1 VPLVLSKEMT
11 HINVPGFKAGAVK
24 AGIRGKDRLDV
35 GLIFSEVPA
44 SAAGV
49 FTTSRVKA
57 APVLLGMENLRGGKA
72 QAVIVNSGI
81 ANACTGKEGMVLA
94 KETASLVAGKLGIDP
109 ALVQVSS
116 TGVIGEQLEIG
127 LFEKCMAPLVDSLT
141 SEGLSDVAQ
150 AMMTTDTVPKTA
162 QRVFT
167 LGGKE
172 VSMAGLAKGAGM
184 IMPNM
189 ATMLSFVMTDA
200 AVSPDMLKSMLQKGV
215 DKSFNVVTVDG
226 DTSTNDTVLLLANGV
241 AGSSEIVEQ
250 DSADATLFQECLD
263 DLLLDLS
270 LQIVK
275 DAEGAT
281 KLITVH
287 VAGAA
292 TTEDAD
298 RAARTIANSSLFK
311 TACFGEDANWGRI
324 IAALGRSGA
333 VFDAEKVSIAFDDVV
348 MVEKG
353 LGLGA
358 DQESLAT
365 AALKKDAFILHVNL
379 NAGTAESLVYTCDLS
394 IDYIKINA
402 DYRT

>member
-1 VPLVLSKEMT
+1 MSDI
-11 HINVPGFKAGAVK
+11 HVPGFKAGAVK

-35 GLIFSEVPA
+35 GLMFSEVPS

-57 APVLLGMENLRGGKA
+57 APVLLGAENLKRGKA
-72 QAVIVNSGI
+72 QAIIVNSGI
-81 ANACTGKEGMVLA
+81 ANACTGKEGILLA
-94 KETASLVAGKLGIDP
+94 KKTASLVAEQLGIDP

-127 LFEKCMAPLVDSLT
+127 LFEKCMAPLVDSLKP
-141 SEGLSDVAQ
+141 EGLSDVAR
-150 AMMTTDTVPKTA
+150 AIMTTDTVPKTA
-162 QRVFT
+162 QRVLT

-172 VSMAGLAKGAGM
+172 VTLAGLAKGAGM

-200 AVSPDMLKSMLQKGV
+200 AVSSHVLQSMLQKGV

-241 AGSSEIVEQ
+241 AGNSEVVELV
-250 DSADATLFQECLD
+250 SEDAELFQECLD
-263 DLLLDLS
+263 ELLLDLA

-275 DAEGAT
+275 DGEGAT

-292 TTEDAD
+292 TTEGAD

-333 VFDAEKVSIAFDDVV
+333 DFDAEQVSIAFDDVV

-365 AALKKDAFILHVNL
+365 AVLKKDAFTLHVNL
-379 NAGTAESLVYTCDLS
+379 NAGAAESLVYTCDLS
-394 IDYIKINA
+394 INYIKINA